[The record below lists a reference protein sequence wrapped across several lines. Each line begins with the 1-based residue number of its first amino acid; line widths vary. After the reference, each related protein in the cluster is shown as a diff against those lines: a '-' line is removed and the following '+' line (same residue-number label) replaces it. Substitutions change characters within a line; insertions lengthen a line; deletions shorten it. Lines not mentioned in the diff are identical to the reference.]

1 MMEKKIKSTEKFN
14 GKIFKVTEDEVFVD
28 KIGKTAKREIV
39 HHHGG
44 VGILARHENQILLV
58 KQYRYAIGDYTW
70 EIPAGKL
77 EINEDPKACAL
88 REIEEE
94 TGYQALSM
102 RLLTTVLATPG
113 YCTEKLYIYYTDQLE
128 KLAQP
133 RLGDEDEDLI
143 FAWFDI
149 AECLEMIKH
158 QEIVDAKTVIA
169 ILGIDRL

>member
-1 MMEKKIKSTEKFN
+1 MEKKIKSTEKFN

-44 VGILARHENQILLV
+44 VGILARHKNQILLV
-58 KQYRYAIGDYTW
+58 KQYRYAIQDYTW

-77 EINEDPKACAL
+77 ESNEDPKACAL

-94 TGYQALSM
+94 TGY
-102 RLLTTVLATPG
+102 
-113 YCTEKLYIYYTDQLE
+113 CTEKLYIYYTDRFE
-128 KLAQP
+128 KLNQS
-133 RLGDEDEDLI
+133 RLGDEDEDFI